1 MKMTLHL
8 PAETAMALAVALN
21 DPRNGLALKRSA
33 AMDAIEELI
42 NFLDDTEGD
51 PDLEPNGDELDASFP
66 EGWRLFSG
74 CANEDDERD
83 DHDEDGGDDEPSLAS
98 RETQCLPVDYFYS
111 QRSLI
116 VQSGPMG
123 SQEDWAVG
131 SRNDGEN
138 NVEDEGEA
146 TNEDGGDILDEN
158 HDAEEDC
165 GDSCD
170 EPSFYYK
177 GERDR
182 PAASGLVARAL
193 SMQRKCGVSLDTG
206 RCAEI
211 APGVV
216 RIGAW

>member
-1 MKMTLHL
+1 
-8 PAETAMALAVALN
+8 MALAVALS
-21 DPRNGLALKRSA
+21 DPRYGLALKRNA

-42 NFLDDTEGD
+42 NFLDDTDGD
-51 PDLEPNGDELDASFP
+51 PDLEPTGDELDASFP

-98 RETQCLPVDYFYS
+98 PETPCLRVDYFYS

-131 SRNDGEN
+131 GSRDGEN

-146 TNEDGGDILDEN
+146 TNEDGGNILDEP
-158 HDAEEDC
+158 HDEI
-165 GDSCD
+165 D
-170 EPSFYYK
+170 EGNDES
-177 GERDR
+177 
-182 PAASGLVARAL
+182 AL
-193 SMQRKCGVSLDTG
+193 GWSLDMNQLHA
-206 RCAEI
+206 CAQASIWGEDERWGT
-211 APGVV
+211 A
-216 RIGAW
+216 